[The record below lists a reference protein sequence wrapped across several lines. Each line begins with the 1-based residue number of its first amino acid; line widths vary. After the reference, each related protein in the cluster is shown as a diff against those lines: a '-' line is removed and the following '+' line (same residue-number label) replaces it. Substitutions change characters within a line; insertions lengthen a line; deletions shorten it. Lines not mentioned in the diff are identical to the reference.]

1 MKQEDINDIQGTN
14 IPFALL
20 PWHVGF
26 LCLNFYSS
34 YCRDIKWFSM
44 LSTHPIAVTSSFRC
58 FPLILSQW
66 QVVFDA
72 FHSSYCCDK
81 CFFMLSTRPIAMT
94 SGFWC
99 FPLIISPWQVVFDAL
114 HLIILS
120 PWQVIFDAFHSS
132 YRRDKWFLCFPLI
145 LSPWQVVFDHT
156 SVHPG
161 SSIMQLVY
169 ICVWFSIYQHTL
181 NRKWCNSH

>member
-1 MKQEDINDIQGTN
+1 M
-14 IPFALL
+14 
-20 PWHVGF
+20 
-26 LCLNFYSS
+26 
-34 YCRDIKWFSM
+34 
-44 LSTHPIAVTSSFRC
+44 TSGFRC
-58 FPLILSQW
+58 FPLILLLW
-66 QVVFDA
+66 QVFFYA
-72 FHSSYCCDK
+72 FHSSYRHDK
-81 CFFMLSTRPIAMT
+81 WFLVLSTHHIAITVVFYAFHSSYRHDKWFLVLSTRPIAMT

-120 PWQVIFDAFHSS
+120 PWQVVFDAFHSS

-181 NRKWCNSH
+181 NRKWCNSVCRYEYIG